1 MELDVLVC
9 STSGKPVFRHKLS
22 ASDTNRPSEEDDSS
36 TSSFA
41 SSLQGLLSFVAC
53 TQHEEL
59 RELQAADCRCVF
71 LSSDSLTFA
80 AIERAVH
87 KDTTTGVHSSET
99 PSFASECLQHLLRLL
114 QHQILFVLSDRGL
127 DVLRRQ
133 PGYDLRELLNG
144 TERVTRSL
152 TELWASTP
160 SLRFKDCGVPF
171 VRLKPER
178 RREVA
183 RALEFEAPRENA
195 AAASTTT
202 MICGLLLAKEK
213 VVAVAQPN
221 KKQFSML
228 VDDLLLLVNFVYH
241 TPSLEKSETWTP
253 ICLSN
258 FNARGFLYAY
268 VVFLTSDVCLL
279 LLSSQQSPEQFP
291 HFQAK
296 KEFVKLRLEEIGAME
311 AIDASVKNHS
321 EWQPHSDL
329 PLLYHFIY
337 KNELTGECAEPE
349 LTFPFGDGDFS
360 TRLQLLNQYAKV
372 HHLMFPTPAEPQNRE
387 SQVLGKRLQSLQ
399 EATAARMVYERSDS
413 GLFVGMCSAD
423 YRLFV
428 WFDSLA
434 TVSDAREQMQVLLDR
449 LRHDEELMSVALFLS
464 GGGFP
469 SVSSLGMWP

>member
-1 MELDVLVC
+1 MLTLEVLVC
-9 STSGKPVFRHKLS
+9 STSGKPVFRHRVS
-22 ASDTNRPSEEDDSS
+22 TCPSKCPPEEDDSS

-59 RELQAADCRCVF
+59 LELQARDCRCVF
-71 LSSDSLTFA
+71 RSSDSLTFA
-80 AIERAVH
+80 AIERSVH
-87 KDTTTGVHSSET
+87 LESVLASET
-99 PSFASECLQHLLRLL
+99 PSFASECLQHLLQLL
-114 QHQILFVLSDRGL
+114 QNQILFVLSDRGL

-152 TELWASTP
+152 TELWAATP

-171 VRLKPER
+171 VRMRPER
-178 RREVA
+178 RREVT
-183 RALEFEAPRENA
+183 RALEFEARENVA
-195 AAASTTT
+195 TT

-213 VVAVAQPN
+213 VVAIAQPN

-228 VDDLLLLVNFVYH
+228 VDGKEGGDGDSAGCSCEGGLLCRSAAADQLRVSHAVAGH
-241 TPSLEKSETWTP
+241 E
-253 ICLSN
+253 
-258 FNARGFLYAY
+258 GFLYAY

-296 KEFVKLRLEEIGAME
+296 KEFVAQRLEEIGAME

-329 PLLYHFIY
+329 PLLHHFIY
-337 KNELTGECAEPE
+337 KNELTGECAVPE
-349 LTFPFGDGDFS
+349 LSFPFDEEDFG
-360 TRLQLLNQYAKV
+360 TRLQLLNQYAKLQ
-372 HHLMFPTPAEPQNRE
+372 HLMFPTPAESQNRE
-387 SQVLGKRLQSLQ
+387 SQVLGKRLASLQ
-399 EATAARMVYERSDS
+399 EVTAARMVYERSDT

-434 TVSDAREQMQVLLDR
+434 TISDAREQIQVLLDR
-449 LRHDEELMSVALFLS
+449 LRHDEELMSVAMFLS
-464 GGGFP
+464 SGGFP